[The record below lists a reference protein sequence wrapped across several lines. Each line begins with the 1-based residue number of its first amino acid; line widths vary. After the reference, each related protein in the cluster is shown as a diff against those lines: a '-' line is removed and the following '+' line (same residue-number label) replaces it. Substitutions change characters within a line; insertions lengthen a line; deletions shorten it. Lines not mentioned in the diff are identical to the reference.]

1 MEDKQPGSVMAR
13 VGVQKPCS
21 ALEPRTLP
29 LIMALAPFG
38 AVLATRSFGNPVE
51 HLMDGSV
58 ASALQYLLLGS
69 LWAGVA
75 VALTFAGQARKAAFY
90 LVLLWLLL
98 YLEKL
103 NFGGASLPAALLWT
117 NVLWLALAVEMLV
130 TGPLIASRHTVL
142 ARAFSTLFH
151 GALISIPLAIFAF
164 NRSLGVALDM
174 DAIFAVLQTDLVEA
188 YGFAR
193 EYFQLKY
200 LVAVAV
206 MPALLLANNWRQDAV
221 APRST
226 VLLPAALVATLS
238 LAVIYQIPNYSTPR
252 LWSLGKM
259 SFVTYRMELTEFRA
273 LRAQRAAGVGVLVAA
288 KSGPGESFVVV
299 IGESQSRDHM
309 SVHGYF
315 RETTPWLE
323 ALASDDGLVL
333 FENAYSNHTH
343 TDRVM
348 GLALTEASQYND
360 KIHYQSASL
369 IDIANKA
376 GFNTAWVTNQV
387 TIGGWDNL
395 VTAMAE
401 ASRRYIGL
409 NRHFGRTTQT
419 NVHDGETIL
428 ALRRVA
434 DEIDHNGNNLVFVQL
449 MGNHNLYCDRFPE
462 EFAVFEA
469 GGPFLYGNAASAVG
483 FDRRMNCYDNSMLY
497 NDHVVARL
505 FEEARKI
512 DNLGAFFYFADHGQ
526 AVAAGTGHTS
536 ALFQFEMARIPLY
549 AWFSDRYRTARPQ
562 RFEQLRQRRG
572 DYFTNDLIY
581 DLLIGAMGIE
591 TPHYE
596 AENDPGTAGFSL
608 TLDRARTLHGEKRI
622 GDDPAVVQRLFTSG
636 LPPRRVIAH
645 RVNTVGKAGHAVR
658 AGFDGAEID
667 LMFRQRAAGGYFELG
682 HDDATRTHGDL
693 EAWLAATEGWGFSKL
708 WLDIKNLDGGNQRQA
723 LEELERLAAGYAGLK
738 ELAIV
743 ESGTREAWFA
753 DFRARGWHTSYYL
766 PTEEILEAMR
776 ESDGLALEQLGARIA
791 RQVRAQS
798 AAAVSFDV
806 RLYPFVRN
814 HLQRRLDPH
823 VVYHAWDLSIRAW
836 ETDARRRL
844 EAEPYYQDGR
854 IRTIIVAM
862 DSEYSI

>member
-1 MEDKQPGSVMAR
+1 MEGSRPDSVLAR
-13 VGVQKPCS
+13 VAAAAPWS
-21 ALEPRTLP
+21 TRALRGLP
-29 LIMALAPFG
+29 AVMTVASVIV
-38 AVLATRSFGNPVE
+38 VLATRSFGNPLE
-51 HLMDGSV
+51 QLMVGNV
-58 ASALQYLLLGS
+58 APALRYLVLAS
-69 LWAGVA
+69 LWAGVTL
-75 VALTFAGQARKAAFY
+75 ALTLAGQARRAAFY

-117 NVLWLALAVEMLV
+117 NVLWLALTVEMLV
-130 TGPLIASRHTVL
+130 TGPLVASRHTGL

-151 GALISIPLAIFAF
+151 GALICIPLAILAF

-174 DAIFAVLQTDLVEA
+174 DAIFAVFQTDLVEA

-193 EYFQLKY
+193 EYFHPKY
-200 LVAVAV
+200 LLALAVLPV
-206 MPALLLANNWRQDAV
+206 LLLANNWRQAAV
-221 APRST
+221 APPIA
-226 VLLPAALVATLS
+226 VLVPAALAAVVS

-252 LWSLGKM
+252 LWSLVKM

-273 LRAQRAAGVGVLVAA
+273 LRAQRAAGVGVLVAT

-323 ALASDDGLVL
+323 AMASDDGLLL

-343 TDRVM
+343 TARVM

-376 GFNTAWVTNQV
+376 GFNTIWVTNQV

-401 ASRRYIGL
+401 ASRHYISL
-409 NRHFGRTTQT
+409 NRHFGRTTKT
-419 NVHDGETIL
+419 NVHDGETIPV
-428 ALRRVA
+428 LRRVA
-434 DEIDHNGNNLVFVQL
+434 GEIDRTGNNLVFVQL

-462 EFAVFEA
+462 EFAVFEEA
-469 GGPFLYGNAASAVG
+469 GPFLFGHAASAVG
-483 FDRRMNCYDNSMLY
+483 FDQRMNCYDNSMLY
-497 NDHVVARL
+497 NDHVVAGL

-512 DNLGAFFYFADHGQ
+512 DNLGGFFYFADHGQ

-536 ALFQFEMARIPLY
+536 SLFQYEMARIPLY
-549 AWFSDRYRTARPQ
+549 AWFSDRYRAARPQ
-562 RFEQLRQRRG
+562 RFERLSQRRG
-572 DYFTNDLIY
+572 DYFTNDLTY

-591 TPHYE
+591 TPHYDPG
-596 AENDPGTAGFSL
+596 NDPGAARFRI

-622 GDDPAVVQRLFTSG
+622 GDDPAVVQRLFTNG
-636 LPPRRVIAH
+636 LPTGRVIAH
-645 RVNTVGKAGHAVR
+645 RVNTVGKAGDAIR
-658 AGFDGAEID
+658 AGFHGAEVD
-667 LMFRQRAAGGYFELG
+667 VMFRQRAGGGYFELG

-693 EAWLAATEGWGFSKL
+693 AAWLAATEGWRVSKL
-708 WLDIKNLDGGNQRQA
+708 WLDIKNLDEGNQRQA
-723 LEELERLAAGYAGLK
+723 LEELERLAAHHARLK

-743 ESGTREAWFA
+743 ESSTREAWFA
-753 DFRARGWHTSYYL
+753 DFGARGWHTSYYL
-766 PTEEILEAMR
+766 PTEEILRAMQ
-776 ESDGLALEQLGARIA
+776 ESDGVALEQLGDRIA
-791 RQVRAQS
+791 RQVRLQR
-798 AAAVSFDV
+798 AAAVSFDA
-806 RLYPFVRN
+806 RLYPFVRD

-823 VVYHAWDLSIRAW
+823 VVYHLWDLSIRAW
-836 ETDARRRL
+836 EAGARRRL
-844 EAEPYYQDGR
+844 EAEPYYRDGR
-854 IRTIIVAM
+854 VRTIIVAI